1 MNKQDIAKAAVKIL
15 TVLEE
20 FSDSERLLIL
30 DFIRGVE
37 EDSTRQGDSGDEV

>member
-1 MNKQDIAKAAVKIL
+1 VSKNEIAKAAVKIL

-20 FSDSERLLIL
+20 FSDSERLFIL

-37 EDSTRQGDSGDEV
+37 EDSQRQGDVGDEV